1 MVLNMTEL
9 SIAQWPNAQLDAAR
23 KLCTDGVLHDWVF
36 PTVLPVDS
44 SLRVRFLAWNTADA
58 ARALDPDAI
67 IIQGE
72 PVFVAAFIERYG
84 RRTKCYSP
92 CYKDGKFVQFRRF

>member
-1 MVLNMTEL
+1 MVINMTEL
-9 SIAQWPNAQLDAAR
+9 PIMSWSPEQLEAAR

-58 ARALDPDAI
+58 ARALAPEAI
-67 IIQGE
+67 ILQGE
-72 PVFVAAFIERYG
+72 PVFVAAFIERYKN
-84 RRTKCYSP
+84 RTKCYSP